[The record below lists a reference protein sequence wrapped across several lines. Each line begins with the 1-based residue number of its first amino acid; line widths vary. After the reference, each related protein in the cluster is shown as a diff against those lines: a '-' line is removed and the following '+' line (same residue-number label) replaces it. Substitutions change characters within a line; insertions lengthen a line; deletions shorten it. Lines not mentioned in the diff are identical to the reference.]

1 MRLERQAGW
10 AVMRRH
16 LLRGRR
22 SSKPTNP
29 TKPLSH
35 SPGEE
40 AETQRGEVAGPE

>member
-10 AVMRRH
+10 AVMQRH

-29 TKPLSH
+29 AKPLSY

-40 AETQRGEVAGPE
+40 IETQGGEVAGPE